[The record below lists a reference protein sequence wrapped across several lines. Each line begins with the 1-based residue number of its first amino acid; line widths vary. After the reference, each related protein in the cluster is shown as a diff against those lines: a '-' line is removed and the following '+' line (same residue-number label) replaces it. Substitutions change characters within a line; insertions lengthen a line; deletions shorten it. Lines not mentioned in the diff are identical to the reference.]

1 MIGGG
6 KTTTDEFRGG
16 GHVTWRQNSRMYA
29 TATPGDGGG
38 DGCSPVESY
47 STPQQRNGVAFRGIH
62 RVMLPGADG
71 KDLPP
76 EMDGLYP
83 RSKPMV
89 EIAKGSLL
97 VDNTM

>member
-1 MIGGG
+1 M
-6 KTTTDEFRGG
+6 DAAPP
-16 GHVTWRQNSRMYA
+16 SA
-29 TATPGDGGG
+29 TAFHNNAMGGRF
-38 DGCSPVESY
+38 
-47 STPQQRNGVAFRGIH
+47 QHFFIHRVAFRGIH

-83 RSKPMV
+83 RSKPMG

-97 VDNTM
+97 VHNTMQHRILYQRVQQCSADLDCHHSFL